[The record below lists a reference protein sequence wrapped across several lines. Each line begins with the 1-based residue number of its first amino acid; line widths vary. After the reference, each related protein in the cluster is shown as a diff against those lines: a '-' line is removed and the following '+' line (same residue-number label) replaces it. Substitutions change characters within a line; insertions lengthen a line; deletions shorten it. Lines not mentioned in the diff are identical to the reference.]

1 MNIKAIVFFLILFI
15 ILFYLYFSY
24 NSMNYFPLENSIKF
38 IVLIIGIIGI
48 MFPNIIELVKEG
60 KDNDDIKKYILKK
73 YKQK

>member
-1 MNIKAIVFFLILFI
+1 
-15 ILFYLYFSY
+15 
-24 NSMNYFPLENSIKF
+24 
-38 IVLIIGIIGI
+38 

>member
-1 MNIKAIVFFLILFI
+1 
-15 ILFYLYFSY
+15 
-24 NSMNYFPLENSIKF
+24 MNYFPLENSIKF